1 MTLPRYRKSYDKNT
15 YWKKYAARSSFE
27 KLCEGTTKSGQPCQ
41 KLAEP
46 GARFCFQHS
55 RVA

>member
-27 KLCEGTTKSGQPCQ
+27 KLCEGTTRRGQPCQ

-46 GARFCFQHS
+46 GARFCSRHS
-55 RVA
+55 RG